1 MSSLMHYLH
10 EDLIDRAIFRTNKAL
25 EMEQLSVDTARH
37 AARDAYL
44 GASAKEDVELADPV
58 VSFQTDT
65 WRRHQGMREEINE
78 DTEWSLGP
86 VEQVD
91 SPIDE
96 VIESGLEYEWDS
108 DEEEAEVLRPISRYG
123 TFVFELKTP
132 GGEIRH
138 IAFARA
144 PIRVQEGLVSLNVV
158 LGAEEDIS
166 AWTRLG
172 ALYKHETTELETGAY
187 RAEMT
192 RDGLQ
197 LEEIDD
203 DLSEVPTIHPKRDV
217 IMDEVRT
224 FFDNSE
230 LYTRFGQDGTKKW
243 MMIGPPGTGKTTM
256 QQQIAREMK
265 EDRPCV
271 FAGDISAM
279 LQVQRMA
286 ADAGLSVVIFL
297 EDAEQAFKTSP
308 MGGDSGQKG
317 GADSK
322 VLNALDGVDTPTNE
336 NGCAII
342 MSTNHPSEIE
352 DRILERPGRVD
363 RPVEIGF
370 LEEEYALRCAQLY
383 LPDEADVSTD
393 TILDNVDGASGD
405 EIRAVCEAATSLS
418 VAEQIPLDD
427 EAFEEAVETMEK
439 QLNAAE
445 EFAEQE
451 SSLSDQSA
459 ASPGF

>member
-1 MSSLMHYLH
+1 MSAWGGRRPGLDYL
-10 EDLIDRAIFRTNKAL
+10 IFCKPTPTS
-25 EMEQLSVDTARH
+25 MEQLTIDKAKQ
-37 AARDAYL
+37 AAR
-44 GASAKEDVELADPV
+44 SAHREGDPSESELADPV
-58 VSFQTDT
+58 VSFQTDS
-65 WRRHQGMREEINE
+65 WRRHQEMREEMNE
-78 DTEWSLGP
+78 ETEWELGP
-86 VEQVD
+86 IERVESQ
-91 SPIDE
+91 IGE
-96 VIESGLEYEWDS
+96 LIESGFEYEWN
-108 DEEEAEVLRPISRYG
+108 DEEENVDVLGPISRYG
-123 TFVFELKTP
+123 TFAFELEAPSGT
-132 GGEIRH
+132 GHR
-138 IAFARA
+138 IAVVRA

-158 LGAEEDIS
+158 VGTPADLR

-172 ALYKHETTELETGAY
+172 ARYKHESTDLETGAY

-203 DLSEVPTIHPKRDV
+203 ELSEVPTIHPKRDV
-217 IMDEVRT
+217 IMKEVRS
-224 FFDNSE
+224 FFENSE

-265 EDRPCV
+265 GTRPCV

-279 LQVQRMA
+279 LQIQRMA
-286 ADAGLSVVIFL
+286 ADAGLPVIIFL

-308 MGGDSGQKG
+308 MGGEQGQKG

-336 NGCAII
+336 KGCAII
-342 MSTNHPSEIE
+342 MSTNHPGQIE

-370 LEEEYALRCAQLY
+370 LEGEYALRCAQLY
-383 LPDEADVSTD
+383 LPDEAEVSSE
-393 TILDNVDGASGD
+393 TILENVEGASGD

-418 VAEQIPLDD
+418 VADQVPLDD
-427 EAFEEAVETMEK
+427 EAFENAVDAMEE

-451 SSLSDQSA
+451 SALSDRSA